1 MIMNGLM
8 SRYKNSLKNTPKPI
22 LPSKLQK
29 TRLDLKGLM
38 AYAKNQNVSPADLSE
53 REKQQFIFSS

>member
-1 MIMNGLM
+1 MNGLM
-8 SRYKNSLKNTPKPI
+8 SRYKSSLKNTPKPI
-22 LPSKLQK
+22 LPSKLQE

>member
-1 MIMNGLM
+1 MNGLM
-8 SRYKNSLKNTPKPI
+8 SRYKNSLKNTPKPV

-29 TRLDLKGLM
+29 IRLDLKGLM

-53 REKQQFIFSS
+53 REKKQFIFSS